1 MPRDGA
7 EASVGAPAALEGPPL
22 KTMRPD
28 ACLAPAPI
36 GAIGAAETAKPTAAC
51 VGSGASAS
59 PCPPA
64 PTAASAAPSNFKR
77 KLSPWTR
84 NFLDGAAQRQ
94 QRAKVHAQEPTAQP
108 PLDDVFIE
116 AFRDRALALKMPSWI
131 ESGDSASTGDSASSE
146 SESGD
151 SDESNEEYDPMLAA
165 PEQRAVGTC
174 RTRKQGRYWDA
185 HVESPLQKSP
195 IQKRAASRGDFSEA
209 RRLSKFRAKM
219 ARLEAKAQAL
229 RAVAAAGASQVVFAK
244 LQSASRDSAAQIAH
258 MRQQIAV
265 RAAAGVDAQLAAM
278 RAKIAKRELAAH
290 RSDCI
295 FSAASGSAADA
306 DAALDAPAAADAA
319 APGDAHEDAAESE
332 KMQSEASNDGRDVA
346 ERCDAADGLNLP
358 TPQPPRSPTP
368 RSPTPEPCAPE
379 PCAAEPCAAEPR
391 AASQAFGYGAPQSP
405 TAEQVARY
413 EASPGRA
420 SSQGSPRASSQG
432 SPRHFSRGSLEAR
445 ESASPPR
452 WRARRG
458 TARDGASEARREEDS
473 RQLAR
478 PRNGARNGRSR
489 RDDDGDWRSDPDSDV
504 SGDGGR
510 SNRRAHAVSRRGAR
524 RDAEDRIAPMLYDEL
539 DGAMDAI
546 EAAER
551 HIARATRIWRRCL
564 HGSMPRLFECAARRC
579 HLRRAMP

>member
-1 MPRDGA
+1 
-7 EASVGAPAALEGPPL
+7 
-22 KTMRPD
+22 
-28 ACLAPAPI
+28 
-36 GAIGAAETAKPTAAC
+36 
-51 VGSGASAS
+51 
-59 PCPPA
+59 
-64 PTAASAAPSNFKR
+64 
-77 KLSPWTR
+77 
-84 NFLDGAAQRQ
+84 
-94 QRAKVHAQEPTAQP
+94 
-108 PLDDVFIE
+108 
-116 AFRDRALALKMPSWI
+116 
-131 ESGDSASTGDSASSE
+131 
-146 SESGD
+146 
-151 SDESNEEYDPMLAA
+151 
-165 PEQRAVGTC
+165 
-174 RTRKQGRYWDA
+174 
-185 HVESPLQKSP
+185 
-195 IQKRAASRGDFSEA
+195 
-209 RRLSKFRAKM
+209 
-219 ARLEAKAQAL
+219 
-229 RAVAAAGASQVVFAK
+229 
-244 LQSASRDSAAQIAH
+244 

-368 RSPTPEPCAPE
+368 RSPTPEPCAPEPCAAEPCAAEPCTAEPCAAEPCTAEPRAAEPCAAE

-524 RDAEDRIAPMLYDEL
+524 RDAEDRIAPMLYDERVWQRGIRLDSSTAPSPRSALPADELCCGARHEGRFERAGAKSHPMASPGQVASPKRIARATCPESSRWARGPSATKGARANASSWRRGLHRL

-551 HIARATRIWRRCL
+551 HIARATRAISAAQRDVDDRRI
-564 HGSMPRLFECAARRC
+564 RLDDAKRR
-579 HLRRAMP
+579 LRLVLL